1 MKKLISGRR
10 TASAAAFLLAL
21 ASGPASAAVIYNG
34 GAPDQGGTLYAESPA
49 MVAMSLTLAPGSSV
63 VTDAHWWGG
72 CFPATTCSATPDFTL
87 GYLADDNGK
96 PGAPIV
102 SVDFGAANQTATG
115 KVIGG
120 PGGYDEYAYNVSS
133 PPFTGLTAGTQYW
146 FFIEE
151 NNAEPGGNW
160 GAETTSTA
168 PAGQLAAQ
176 FDVLSPGAWTIMPE
190 QLAFNLTFTPVPEPS
205 TWAMMIFG
213 FAGLGFIG
221 YRQAR
226 KPRAAIG

>member
-10 TASAAAFLLAL
+10 TASAAALLLAL
-21 ASGPASAAVIYNG
+21 ASAPASAAVVYNG
-34 GAPDQGGTLYAESPA
+34 GGPDQLGTLYAELPA

-72 CFPATTCSATPDFTL
+72 CYPATTCSDTPDFTL

-96 PGAPIV
+96 PGAVIV
-102 SVDFGAANQTATG
+102 SLDFGAANQTATG
-115 KVIGG
+115 NVIGG
-120 PGGYDEYAYNVSS
+120 PGGYDEYAYNVTS

-151 NNAEPGGNW
+151 NNPEPGGTW

-190 QLAFNLTFTPVPEPS
+190 QLAFNLTFTAVPEPS
-205 TWAMMIFG
+205 TWAMMILG

-226 KPRAAIG
+226 KAVSAT

>member
-1 MKKLISGRR
+1 MKKSISGRR

-21 ASGPASAAVIYNG
+21 ASAPASAAVVYNG
-34 GAPDQGGTLYAESPA
+34 GGPDQLGTLYAESPA

-72 CFPATTCSATPDFTL
+72 CFPATTCSDTPDFTL

-96 PGAPIV
+96 PGALIV
-102 SVDFGAANQTATG
+102 SLDFGAANQTATG
-115 KVIGG
+115 KLIGG
-120 PGGYDEYAYNVSS
+120 PGGFEEYAYNVTS

-151 NNAEPGGNW
+151 NNAEPGGTW

-176 FDVLSPGAWTIMPE
+176 FDVLSPGAWTVMPE
-190 QLAFNLTFTPVPEPS
+190 QLAFNLTFTPVPELS
-205 TWAMMIFG
+205 TWAMMILG
-213 FAGLGFIG
+213 FASLGFIG

-226 KPRAAIG
+226 KPASAIS